1 LSKSLEADRGGFV
14 VMPFSVF
21 DPRDVIAIHDAAI
34 GYVVK
39 VQGASFQ
46 KAEQEQSDLVAT
58 SALSVLSHEMVCLHR
73 AIKDLSLAG
82 WAFAAP
88 ILLRSMVD
96 AMCSIAVIAN
106 SDRPDVAAFKYFYTF
121 TKDFLHDPTRAPDVV
136 AAKEAPIRAELEASI
151 IEHMAQMTEG
161 DQQAASNFQKQPP
174 AGYYWYSDLFRG
186 PTEIIK
192 QFFSSDMLHT
202 YKYLSLSTHAA
213 FIGMRL
219 FRDDPG
225 LQDINPR
232 KDPGAAGFAMI
243 GSSRM
248 LLESSRA
255 IVLFRGLGDL
265 GHDAVL
271 KAMRDCRRLI

>member
-1 LSKSLEADRGGFV
+1 
-14 VMPFSVF
+14 MPFSVF

-34 GYVVK
+34 DYAVN
-39 VQGASFQ
+39 VQRASFQ
-46 KAEQEQSDLVAT
+46 KTEQEKSSLVAT
-58 SALSVLSHEMVCLHR
+58 SALSALSHEMVCLHR
-73 AIKDLSLAG
+73 AIKDLSLSG

-88 ILLRSMVD
+88 ILLRSILD

-106 SDRPDVAAFKYFYTF
+106 SDRPDVAAFKYFYAF
-121 TKDFLHDPTRAPDVV
+121 TKDFLHDPTRAPDSV
-136 AAKEAPIRAELEASI
+136 AGMEAPIRAELEASI
-151 IEHMAQMTEG
+151 IQHMAQMTEG
-161 DQQAASNFQKQPP
+161 DQQAASNFKEQPP

-192 QFFSSDMLHT
+192 RFFGADMLHT
-202 YKYLSLSTHAA
+202 YRYLSSATHAA

-232 KDPGAAGFAMI
+232 KDPGAAGFAII

-248 LLESSRA
+248 LTESSRVIA
-255 IVLFRGLGDL
+255 LFRGLGDL
-265 GHDAVL
+265 GYDAVL
-271 KAMRDCRRLI
+271 KVMRDCRRLM